1 MYIFL
6 FFSTTLDWCKPYIC
20 GEPDQQFSGLLQ
32 KDDLQR
38 RKSWFFN
45 YRAISHISLW
55 ALPSGKYLLILM
67 MHTAGSISKDRLISD
82 LFSLLLE
89 TNVLKRNLLVR
100 NLLERNILER
110 NLLERNLLKR
120 NLVIINI
127 LKSLLERNL
136 LEKTLSKR
144 K

>member
-6 FFSTTLDWCKPYIC
+6 FFSTILDWCKPYIC

-55 ALPSGKYLLILM
+55 ALPSGKYLLI
-67 MHTAGSISKDRLISD
+67 HTYDAYYWFHSKVSLISD
-82 LFSLLLE
+82 FFTSFGNE
-89 TNVLKRNLLVR
+89 SSHQK
-100 NLLERNILER
+100 
-110 NLLERNLLKR
+110 
-120 NLVIINI
+120 
-127 LKSLLERNL
+127 KSS
-136 LEKTLSKR
+136 SK
-144 K
+144 KSSSKKSSGKKSSSKKASQNKKKVVKG